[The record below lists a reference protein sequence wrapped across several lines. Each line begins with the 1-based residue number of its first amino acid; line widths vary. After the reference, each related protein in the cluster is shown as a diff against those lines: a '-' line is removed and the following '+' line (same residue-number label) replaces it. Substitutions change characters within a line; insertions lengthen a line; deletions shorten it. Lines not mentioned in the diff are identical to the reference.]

1 MWLDADTLI
10 RERTGGR
17 RSLDDF
23 ARAFFGGDDGS
34 WKPVTYTFDDL
45 VAALNG
51 VVENDWAGFFTQRIY
66 AAGTEPP
73 LDGLARGGYRLAF
86 KEERSAFQREAEA
99 YGGSADFSYSLG
111 LSFGDNGN
119 VTAVQW
125 DGPAF
130 NEGVTVGTQVVA
142 VNGVSF
148 GTEALRRAVTAAKGG
163 AAALELLL
171 KTGDQ
176 YRTVTIDYRDG
187 LRYPHL
193 ERDPAAVDRLVAI
206 LTPRSP

>member
-1 MWLDADTLI
+1 VPA
-10 RERTGGR
+10 
-17 RSLDDF
+17 
-23 ARAFFGGDDGS
+23 
-34 WKPVTYTFDDL
+34 TYTFEDI
-45 VAALNG
+45 VAALND
-51 VVENDWAGFFTQRIY
+51 VVENDWTVFFTQRVY
-66 AAGTEPP
+66 QAGTEPP
-73 LDGLARGGYRLAF
+73 LDGLARGGYRLVF

-99 YGGSADFSYSLG
+99 QGGNADFSYSLG

-142 VNGVSF
+142 VNGVSY
-148 GTEALRRAVTAAKGG
+148 GTEALRRAVTAAKSG
-163 AAALELLL
+163 AAPLELLL
-171 KTGDQ
+171 RNGDQ

-193 ERDPAAVDRLVAI
+193 ERDAAAADRLAAI
-206 LTPRSP
+206 LAPRSQ